1 MRRRIQQTLL
11 LPSLCCMAFYAGT
24 QLVGETEAA
33 FSSQVSPGPITMNA
47 AFVFPA
53 TILGIEDRAQKVSK
67 SMEHTFHAI
76 VAPLPKASIEELHK
90 QLDEVRAMEEELTR
104 QLSIMQNLYD
114 EMSAYHMD
122 IQKKEVT
129 NVHTYDYVREGFQ
142 HVEDMMEEVRATVDF
157 SHIEAIRSS
166 ILLQIQDL
174 EDQVEPSIDSNQ
186 TNPDPVKPSI
196 EQPKTNPDP
205 EKSESQDEAL
215 LTEKTDE
222 DSTEITD
229 EAPSEITN
237 DKQVTEHEEE
247 TVEHSE

>member
-1 MRRRIQQTLL
+1 MSRRIQQTIL

-33 FSSQVSPGPITMNA
+33 FSSQVSPDPITMNA

-53 TILGIEDRAQKVSK
+53 TIHGIEDRAQKVSK
-67 SMEHTFHAI
+67 RIDHTFHTI
-76 VAPLPKASIEELHK
+76 VAPSAKASMEELHK
-90 QLDEVRAMEEELTR
+90 QLEEVRAMEEELTR
-104 QLSIMQNLYD
+104 QLSTMQILYD
-114 EMSAYHMD
+114 EMSVYHLD
-122 IQKKEVT
+122 IQKQGVT

-174 EDQVEPSIDSNQ
+174 EDQEE
-186 TNPDPVKPSI
+186 PSI
-196 EQPKTNPDP
+196 EQPQTNPDT
-205 EKSESQDEAL
+205 KSSESQNEASKQITDEAP
-215 LTEKTDE
+215 
-222 DSTEITD
+222 TEITD